1 MQVIEKI
8 IDERLGFPMPVR
20 HCQRDYKGKLIF
32 QFYDSIRGSHKVI
45 CDTCDKIESYIK
57 ENNVLCTIGEYPVYF
72 TMSRDAVR
80 LYESEIINYISTRPS
95 SSKPKLCV
103 VAISTDNLFL
113 DVEFKRNYRVG
124 TNLYDLLLD
133 GAELIN
139 SDGYFVLNSVYS
151 TLEVIYNI
159 KDVNRVNK
167 LIVKRQILNSSK
179 SKSDS

>member
-32 QFYDSIRGSHKVI
+32 QFYDSVRGSHKVI

-72 TMSRDAVR
+72 TMSRDAVH
-80 LYESEIINYISTRPS
+80 LYESEIIDYISTRPS

-103 VAISTDNLFL
+103 VAISTNNLFL
-113 DVEFKRNYRVG
+113 DVEFKRNYRVS
-124 TNLYDLLLD
+124 TNLYDLV
-133 GAELIN
+133 N
-139 SDGYFVLNSVYS
+139 SDGCFVLNSVYS
-151 TLEVIYNI
+151 TLEVVYNI
-159 KDVNRVNK
+159 KDVKRVNK

>member
-8 IDERLGFPMPVR
+8 IDERLGFPMLVH
-20 HCQRDYKGKLIF
+20 HCNRCFSGKLTF
-32 QFYDSIRGSHKVI
+32 QFYDSIRGSHTVL
-45 CDTCDKIESYIK
+45 CGTSTEIESYIN

-72 TMSRDAVR
+72 TMSRDAVY
-80 LYESEIINYISTRPS
+80 LYESKVINYISTRPS
-95 SSKPKLCV
+95 SSKSKLCV
-103 VAISTDNLFL
+103 VAMSTNDLFL
-113 DVEFKRNYRVG
+113 DVEFKKNYRVG

-139 SDGYFVLNSVYS
+139 SDGVFVLNSVYS

-167 LIVKRQILNSSK
+167 LIIKRKILNSSK
-179 SKSDS
+179 S